1 LGSVAIIK
9 AWAPAAGRQPKAG
22 MDRRSADR
30 RDWRKAVRLPAEEC
44 LLRVPGPTAPGYST
58 TGCSGSMSMLWEA
71 MTMNPSTPAAIA
83 ASLRQWHRIVASG
96 DLAALPALLH
106 PDVVFRSPA
115 AFKPY
120 HGAPAV
126 ALILRTVFG
135 VFSGFAYE
143 RQFATGDGLDIAL
156 EFRARVGDRQLK
168 GIDLIRFDADGRIVD
183 FEVMIRP
190 ASGLQALSEE
200 MGRRLAAAMAGNA

>member
-1 LGSVAIIK
+1 MI
-9 AWAPAAGRQPKAG
+9 
-22 MDRRSADR
+22 D
-30 RDWRKAVRLPAEEC
+30 
-44 LLRVPGPTAPGYST
+44 TA
-58 TGCSGSMSMLWEA
+58 
-71 MTMNPSTPAAIA
+71 
-83 ASLRQWHRIVASG
+83 

-120 HGAPAV
+120 EGASAV

-143 RQFATGDGLDIAL
+143 RQFATGDGLDVAL
-156 EFRARVGDRQLK
+156 EFRAQVGGRQLK

-183 FEVMIRP
+183 FEVMVRP
-190 ASGLQALSEE
+190 ASGLQALADE
-200 MGRRLAAAMAGNA
+200 MGRRLAAAMPGKG

>member
-1 LGSVAIIK
+1 
-9 AWAPAAGRQPKAG
+9 
-22 MDRRSADR
+22 
-30 RDWRKAVRLPAEEC
+30 
-44 LLRVPGPTAPGYST
+44 
-58 TGCSGSMSMLWEA
+58 
-71 MTMNPSTPAAIA
+71 MNPAFPPAVA
-83 ASLRQWHRIVASG
+83 ASLHEWHRMIDAA

-106 PDVVFRSPA
+106 PEVVFRSPA

-143 RQFATGDGLDIAL
+143 RQFATGDGFDVAL
-156 EFRARVGDRQLK
+156 EFRAQVGDRQLK

-190 ASGLQALSEE
+190 ASGLAALADE
-200 MGRRLAAAMAGNA
+200 MGRRLGAALPAAGHG

>member
-1 LGSVAIIK
+1 
-9 AWAPAAGRQPKAG
+9 
-22 MDRRSADR
+22 M
-30 RDWRKAVRLPAEEC
+30 
-44 LLRVPGPTAPGYST
+44 ST
-58 TGCSGSMSMLWEA
+58 LWEA
-71 MTMNPSTPAAIA
+71 MTMSPSTPTSIA
-83 ASLRQWHRIVASG
+83 ASLREWHRIVTSG

-115 AFKPY
+115 AYKPY

-143 RQFATGDGLDIAL
+143 RQFATGDGFDVAL
-156 EFRARVGDRQLK
+156 EFRAQVGGKELK
-168 GIDLIRFDADGRIVD
+168 GIDLIRFDAEGRIVD

-190 ASGLQALSEE
+190 ASGLQALAEE
-200 MGRRLAAAMAGNA
+200 MGRRLAAALPGAA

>member
-1 LGSVAIIK
+1 MS
-9 AWAPAAGRQPKAG
+9 
-22 MDRRSADR
+22 
-30 RDWRKAVRLPAEEC
+30 
-44 LLRVPGPTAPGYST
+44 PT
-58 TGCSGSMSMLWEA
+58 
-71 MTMNPSTPAAIA
+71 TPASIA
-83 ASLRQWHRIVASG
+83 SSLREWHRMIDTA

-120 HGAPAV
+120 EGAPTV

-143 RQFATGDGLDIAL
+143 RQFATGDGLDVAL
-156 EFRARVGDRQLK
+156 EFRAQVGDRQLK

-190 ASGLQALSEE
+190 ASGLQALSQE
-200 MGRRLAAAMAGNA
+200 MGRRLAAAMPGQG

>member
-1 LGSVAIIK
+1 
-9 AWAPAAGRQPKAG
+9 
-22 MDRRSADR
+22 
-30 RDWRKAVRLPAEEC
+30 
-44 LLRVPGPTAPGYST
+44 
-58 TGCSGSMSMLWEA
+58 
-71 MTMNPSTPAAIA
+71 MNPSTPPSTA
-83 ASLRQWHRIVASG
+83 ASLREWHRIVASG

-120 HGAPAV
+120 EGAPTV
-126 ALILRTVFG
+126 ALILRTVFD

-143 RQFATGDGLDIAL
+143 RQFATADGESVAL
-156 EFRARVGDRQLK
+156 EFRAQVGDKRLK

-190 ASGLQALSEE
+190 ASGLQVLADA
-200 MGRRLAAAMAGNA
+200 MGRRLAAAMPSGGPPGA

>member
-1 LGSVAIIK
+1 
-9 AWAPAAGRQPKAG
+9 
-22 MDRRSADR
+22 
-30 RDWRKAVRLPAEEC
+30 
-44 LLRVPGPTAPGYST
+44 
-58 TGCSGSMSMLWEA
+58 
-71 MTMNPSTPAAIA
+71 MNSLTSPAIA
-83 ASLRQWHRIVASG
+83 AALREWHRIVGSG

-120 HGAPAV
+120 QGAPTV

-143 RQFATGDGLDIAL
+143 RQFASSDGFDVAL
-156 EFRARVGDRQLK
+156 EFRARVAEKQLK
-168 GIDLIRFDADGRIVD
+168 GIDLIRFDTDGRIVD

-190 ASGLQALSEE
+190 ARGLAALAEE
-200 MGRRLAAAMAGNA
+200 MGRRLAAAVPAGGSAGA

>member
-1 LGSVAIIK
+1 MTQELQ
-9 AWAPAAGRQPKAG
+9 PAA
-22 MDRRSADR
+22 
-30 RDWRKAVRLPAEEC
+30 
-44 LLRVPGPTAPGYST
+44 
-58 TGCSGSMSMLWEA
+58 
-71 MTMNPSTPAAIA
+71 A
-83 ASLRQWHRIVASG
+83 ASLREWHRMIDQR

-120 HGAPAV
+120 HGAPTV

-143 RQFATGDGLDIAL
+143 RQFASADGFDVAL
-156 EFRARVGDRQLK
+156 EFRARVGDRELK

-190 ASGLQALSEE
+190 AGGLQALADE
-200 MGRRLAAAMAGNA
+200 MGRRLAAAMPSGNQAGA

>member
-1 LGSVAIIK
+1 MI
-9 AWAPAAGRQPKAG
+9 
-22 MDRRSADR
+22 D
-30 RDWRKAVRLPAEEC
+30 
-44 LLRVPGPTAPGYST
+44 TA
-58 TGCSGSMSMLWEA
+58 
-71 MTMNPSTPAAIA
+71 
-83 ASLRQWHRIVASG
+83 

-120 HGAPAV
+120 EGAPAV

-143 RQFATGDGLDIAL
+143 RQFATDDGFDVAL
-156 EFRARVGDRQLK
+156 EFRAQVGDRQLK

-183 FEVMIRP
+183 FEVMVRP
-190 ASGLQALSEE
+190 ASGLQTLAQE
-200 MGRRLAAAMAGNA
+200 MGRRLAVAMPGKA

>member
-1 LGSVAIIK
+1 
-9 AWAPAAGRQPKAG
+9 
-22 MDRRSADR
+22 
-30 RDWRKAVRLPAEEC
+30 
-44 LLRVPGPTAPGYST
+44 
-58 TGCSGSMSMLWEA
+58 
-71 MTMNPSTPAAIA
+71 MNPSTPPAIDAA
-83 ASLRQWHRIVASG
+83 LREWHRMIDAG

-120 HGAPAV
+120 HGASMV

-143 RQFATGDGLDIAL
+143 RRFASGDGFDVVL
-156 EFRARVGDRQLK
+156 EFRASVGEKQLK
-168 GIDLIRFDADGRIVD
+168 GVDLIRFDADGRIVD

-190 ASGLQALSEE
+190 ASALQALAEE
-200 MGRRLAAAMAGNA
+200 MGRRLAAAMPGKG

>member
-1 LGSVAIIK
+1 
-9 AWAPAAGRQPKAG
+9 
-22 MDRRSADR
+22 
-30 RDWRKAVRLPAEEC
+30 
-44 LLRVPGPTAPGYST
+44 
-58 TGCSGSMSMLWEA
+58 
-71 MTMNPSTPAAIA
+71 MNPSLPPSIA
-83 ASLRQWHRIVASG
+83 ASLREWHRMIDAA
-96 DLAALPALLH
+96 DLAALPALLR

-120 HGAPAV
+120 EGAPVV

-143 RQFATGDGLDIAL
+143 RQFASADGLDVAL
-156 EFRARVGDRQLK
+156 EFRARVGDRELK
-168 GIDLIRFDADGRIVD
+168 GIDLIRFDADGRIAD

-200 MGRRLAAAMAGNA
+200 MGRRLAAAMPGRG

>member
-1 LGSVAIIK
+1 MATHFSLTS
-9 AWAPAAGRQPKAG
+9 AAEA
-22 MDRRSADR
+22 A
-30 RDWRKAVRLPAEEC
+30 
-44 LLRVPGPTAPGYST
+44 LR
-58 TGCSGSMSMLWEA
+58 E
-71 MTMNPSTPAAIA
+71 
-83 ASLRQWHRIVASG
+83 WHRIVASA

-106 PDVVFRSPA
+106 PDVVFRSPV

-120 HGAPAV
+120 HGRQTV

-143 RQFATGDGLDIAL
+143 RQFATADGDSVAL
-156 EFRARVGDRQLK
+156 EFRAQVGDKLLK

-190 ASGLQALSEE
+190 ASGLQALADA
-200 MGRRLAAAMAGNA
+200 MGRRLAAAMPSGGPPGA

>member
-1 LGSVAIIK
+1 MSL
-9 AWAPAAGRQPKAG
+9 
-22 MDRRSADR
+22 
-30 RDWRKAVRLPAEEC
+30 
-44 LLRVPGPTAPGYST
+44 
-58 TGCSGSMSMLWEA
+58 SMPPE
-71 MTMNPSTPAAIA
+71 IA
-83 ASLRQWHRIVASG
+83 AALREWHRIVAAG

-120 HGAPAV
+120 RGAPAV

-143 RQFATGDGLDIAL
+143 RQFATGDGFDVAL
-156 EFRARVGDRQLK
+156 EFRARVGDREIK

-190 ASGLQALSEE
+190 ASGLAALAEE
-200 MGRRLAAAMAGNA
+200 MGRRLSVALPAGGAEA